1 MIKIGLI
8 ISPFLTEELI
18 KEELIEIQDNP
29 ELVNEIEDEYQIDN
43 DNKIYTTNELIII
56 NYLRRTYKDVKINII
71 NPTKLHKMED
81 NDIVFVLT
89 FDIIEAFHTL
99 PYHKFKEYKKFAMN
113 YPNIYPN
120 YSFQKLINFK
130 NLYFKHLINNNIN
143 VLDHFIIENNE
154 DYRIKLK
161 EMYTY
166 KERVG
171 WDGFI
176 IKPLY
181 GQESIGFKSFH
192 KDASKYLVEKDI
204 EHLFKMGFPGV
215 IFQEFLKSFGESK
228 SEYRV
233 YFIKNKYMYTVETG
247 EDVMELVH
255 TYKYEP
261 DEMIEEIINFA
272 KRTVSILPNII
283 INDIMLPHLMLR
295 IDIGYDDNDE
305 LFVNEVEFVP
315 SLYTNFADN
324 INMRD
329 LNLHELIGDTIY
341 EITAEYVN
349 KNNIIEYTPTYTNK
363 NNMIV
368 FNLIMIIII
377 LFFIMK
383 T

>member
-29 ELVNEIEDEYQIDN
+29 ELVNEIEDEYQIDD

-56 NYLRRTYKDVKINII
+56 NYLRRTYNDVEINII
-71 NPTKLHKMED
+71 NPTKLYKMEE

-99 PYHKFKEYKKFAMN
+99 PYHKYKEYKKFVIN

-130 NLYFKHLINNNIN
+130 NLYFKHLMNNNIN

-161 EMYTY
+161 EMYIY

-181 GQESIGFKSFH
+181 GQEGIGFKSFH
-192 KDASKYLVEKDI
+192 KDASKYLVEKDM

-215 IFQEFLKSFGESK
+215 IFQEFLESFGESQ

-233 YFIKNKYMYTVETG
+233 YFIKNK
-247 EDVMELVH
+247 
-255 TYKYEP
+255 
-261 DEMIEEIINFA
+261 
-272 KRTVSILPNII
+272 
-283 INDIMLPHLMLR
+283 
-295 IDIGYDDNDE
+295 
-305 LFVNEVEFVP
+305 
-315 SLYTNFADN
+315 
-324 INMRD
+324 
-329 LNLHELIGDTIY
+329 
-341 EITAEYVN
+341 
-349 KNNIIEYTPTYTNK
+349 
-363 NNMIV
+363 
-368 FNLIMIIII
+368 
-377 LFFIMK
+377 
-383 T
+383 